1 MQREMRRRGGGFGFD
16 EDRVRVF
23 DAAGR
28 VVRQRPAPDVRGERA
43 FAVRVVAV
51 NEEVVSARDIAAR
64 VADEAR
70 EPSPARHLTW
80 WPGRGL
86 GAVGRR
92 RRRRGGSH
100 ARGLFHRLASA
111 AVNSEPLGG
120 DRWVRAE
127 YAEGQPWTRDP
138 RGPRVQDCSPRI
150 PHGKVTK
157 WQSIRISPCQ
167 GVMIGR

>member
-1 MQREMRRRGGGFGFD
+1 MQREKRRRGGGFGFD

-23 DAAGR
+23 GAAGR
-28 VVRQRPAPDVRGERA
+28 VVRQRPSPDVRGEWA
-43 FAVRVVAV
+43 LAVRVVAV
-51 NEEVVSARDIAAR
+51 NEEVVSARDIAAG
-64 VADEAR
+64 VADDTRA
-70 EPSPARHLTW
+70 PSPARHLTW
-80 WPGRGL
+80 WSDRGL
-86 GAVGRR
+86 GVVGRR

-100 ARGLFHRLASA
+100 ARGPLHRLAGIA
-111 AVNSEPLGG
+111 AVNREPLGG
-120 DRWVRAE
+120 DPWVRAE

-167 GVMIGR
+167 GAIVG